1 MAVAFT
7 RVSLWLWGAGGGKD
21 HHREAPSAAGSPMN
35 ASSDFGFRDLEN
47 NIKHP
52 QTKGAKM
59 RSARPRRKWQ
69 SREERWRKVDREFDV
84 VLVPSDG
91 GGCLSG
97 SDSDDSDWSIGW
109 LEPHAPDF
117 FNDGGGYESE
127 VETSFAVL
135 VPCYGRGRCER
146 AGEGPSYN
154 NRVLTAVD
162 LTGGFLSGE
171 SSSPSPLAIRPGRF
185 RDARISCFSG
195 PLHSSFFLAAAAS
208 PPSLPL
214 PLIQMIR

>member
-7 RVSLWLWGAGGGKD
+7 RVSLWLWGGGGKD
-21 HHREAPSAAGSPMN
+21 HHHDPAAGAPPLS
-35 ASSDFGFRDLEN
+35 ASSDFGFREPDN
-47 NIKHP
+47 VKFP
-52 QTKGAKM
+52 PAKGAKM

-69 SREERWRKVDREFDV
+69 SREERWRRVDRELDV

-97 SDSDDSDWSIGW
+97 SESDDSDWSIGW

-117 FNDGGGYESE
+117 FGDGGEPE

-146 AGEGPSYN
+146 AGESSSNKNSSIFG
-154 NRVLTAVD
+154 AID
-162 LTGGFLSGE
+162 LTDGFSSGE
-171 SSSPSPLAIRPGRF
+171 SAVAHR
-185 RDARISCFSG
+185 
-195 PLHSSFFLAAAAS
+195 H
-208 PPSLPL
+208 
-214 PLIQMIR
+214 